1 MKWTNPTSI
10 TISLALHALLIVFLV
25 LHIHHDTRFIIP
37 GKKQIILA
45 SLVMP
50 APKPQPR
57 KPIHHKTPPV
67 AKHGSLPKAVSHH
80 PQISHPIPPKPK
92 TLTKQ
97 PHHAAPPPHQAET
110 KAISGTTLN
119 KLIAM
124 VYRDIAAHKT
134 YPEMAQQLNQTGVA
148 TVSFMLHPDGK
159 ITALTL
165 VRSSGY
171 EDLDQAAL
179 EAVTAAQP
187 FLGMHAYLHQPR
199 QFQLK
204 IHFQN

>member
-10 TISLALHALLIVFLV
+10 TISLTLHALLIVFLV
-25 LHIHHDTRFIIP
+25 WHIHDNNRFIIP

-57 KPIHHKTPPV
+57 QPIHHKTPHI
-67 AKHGSLPKAVSHH
+67 AKHGTL
-80 PQISHPIPPKPK
+80 PK
-92 TLTKQ
+92 TLPQQKPTIQTKQ
-97 PHHAAPPPHQAET
+97 QHHTAPPPHPAET
-110 KAISGTTLN
+110 KAISGKTLN
-119 KLIAM
+119 TLIAL

-159 ITALTL
+159 ITGLTL

-171 EDLDQAAL
+171 QDLDQAAL
-179 EAVTAAQP
+179 AAVTAAQP
-187 FLGMHAYLHQPR
+187 FTGVQAYLREAR
-199 QFQLK
+199 QFQLN
-204 IHFQN
+204 IHFQD

>member
-45 SLVMP
+45 SFVMP
-50 APKPQPR
+50 APKPQPTQA
-57 KPIHHKTPPV
+57 IHNKTPPI
-67 AKHGSLPKAVSHH
+67 AKYGTLTRALPQQKPKILPK
-80 PQISHPIPPKPK
+80 Q
-92 TLTKQ
+92 Q
-97 PHHAAPPPHQAET
+97 HHAAPPPHPPET

-119 KLIAM
+119 KLIAL
-124 VYRDIAAHKT
+124 VYRDIATHKT

-159 ITALTL
+159 ITGMTL

-179 EAVTAAQP
+179 AAVTAAQP
-187 FLGMHAYLHQPR
+187 FPDIHAYLHQPR

>member
-57 KPIHHKTPPV
+57 QPIHHKTPPI
-67 AKHGSLPKAVSHH
+67 AEHGSLPKAVSHH
-80 PQISHPIPPKPK
+80 PQISHPTPPKK
-92 TLTKQ
+92 
-97 PHHAAPPPHQAET
+97 PHLAET
-110 KAISGTTLN
+110 KAISGTKLN
-119 KLIAM
+119 KLIAI

-159 ITALTL
+159 ITGLTL

-171 EDLDQAAL
+171 QDLDQAAL
-179 EAVTAAQP
+179 AAVTAAQP
-187 FLGMHAYLHQPR
+187 FSGVQAYLREAR
-199 QFQLK
+199 QFRLN
-204 IHFQN
+204 IHFQD